1 MNHAPQNQP
10 SSSNSALKKVAIVMA
25 GLFAACMLACC
36 LGLMWLGSG
45 PQNGVLLPNQME
57 PYAAE
62 YIEKHDL
69 MDDDEK
75 LRAYFD
81 VTIDLDATESY
92 ILTDRRVIHHR
103 NGTTSEIALA
113 DIEDIS
119 VSEDIV
125 GSTVID
131 ITSTYGDQMKL
142 EIAPLN
148 GGETF
153 LNALRQARK
162 HAQAK

>member
-1 MNHAPQNQP
+1 MNHAPQNQ

-57 PYAAE
+57 PYATE

-92 ILTDRRVIHHR
+92 ILTDRRVLHHR
-103 NGTTSEIALA
+103 AGTTSEVALA

-119 VSEDIV
+119 VSDGVI

-131 ITSTYGDQMKL
+131 ITTVYGDQMKL

-162 HAQAK
+162 HAQAE